1 MKKPLALLLDKL
13 ITDAPEEDKGAVALQ
28 IQLGGA
34 SYAGSIMHSKEHE
47 GLYELIAVDPQQRAA
62 VSIFFEPE
70 SLTAIFIPKTVAEP
84 TKRSGLIIPGAH

>member
-1 MKKPLALLLDKL
+1 MKKSLALLLDKL
-13 ITDAPEEDKGAVALQ
+13 ISAAPEEDGGAVALQ

-34 SYAGSIMHSKEHE
+34 SYAGSIMHAKEHE

-70 SLTAIFIPKTVAEP
+70 SLTAIFVPKLAPEP
-84 TKRSGLIIPGAH
+84 VKRSGLIIPGAH